1 MAPDT
6 KKSGPLVPG
15 SRRILVWFRTDLRV
29 ADNTALWHAC
39 EDRAAEV
46 IALFVLTP
54 DEWTRHDVAPVRI
67 EFILRTL
74 RELAQSLERIGI
86 PLRVITSPSAAQTPE
101 LVVATAASLGCAA
114 IFANREHEVN
124 EGRRDARVQSLGVAR
139 GIETQLFTDQV
150 SLEPSSVRTGEG
162 RFYTVFTPFKKAWTK
177 LLVAQGGP
185 HCYPVPGKRPRVAMA
200 SDPVPDRVEG
210 FASTVDPAIWPAGE
224 QAALKRMRAFIS
236 AHIRSYKTGRDFPAR
251 NETSTL
257 SPYLAVGAIS
267 PRTCIAAAMEAN
279 DGSRSPLETG
289 NEHVLCWISE
299 LCWREFFVHVLVG
312 FPRVC
317 MGRAFQPLTE
327 RVKWNVNPAHLEAW
341 KQGRTGVP
349 IVDAG
354 MRQLLRTGWMHN
366 RVRMITAMFLSKNL
380 FLEWREGERHFMRSL
395 VDGFFAS
402 NNGGWQWSASTGTDA
417 APYFRIFNPTS
428 QGQKFDP
435 DGEYVRTFV
444 PELAGVKGADVH
456 DLASMP
462 PLARARIDYPEP
474 IVDLSA
480 SRARAIEVFQQLRE
494 LPG

>member
-1 MAPDT
+1 
-6 KKSGPLVPG
+6 
-15 SRRILVWFRTDLRV
+15 
-29 ADNTALWHAC
+29 
-39 EDRAAEV
+39 
-46 IALFVLTP
+46 
-54 DEWTRHDVAPVRI
+54 
-67 EFILRTL
+67 
-74 RELAQSLERIGI
+74 
-86 PLRVITSPSAAQTPE
+86 
-101 LVVATAASLGCAA
+101 
-114 IFANREHEVN
+114 
-124 EGRRDARVQSLGVAR
+124 
-139 GIETQLFTDQV
+139 
-150 SLEPSSVRTGEG
+150 
-162 RFYTVFTPFKKAWTK
+162 
-177 LLVAQGGP
+177 
-185 HCYPVPGKRPRVAMA
+185 
-200 SDPVPDRVEG
+200 
-210 FASTVDPAIWPAGE
+210 
-224 QAALKRMRAFIS
+224 LKRLRAFIS
-236 AHIRSYKTGRDFPAR
+236 GHIRSYKTGRDFPAR
-251 NETSTL
+251 DETSTL

-279 DGSRSPLETG
+279 DGARSPLETG

-327 RVKWNVNPAHLEAW
+327 RVKWNVNPTHLEAW

-435 DGEYVRTFV
+435 DGAYVRTFV